1 MSSPPASPPQ
11 SAPPPTLG
19 ATGGLATPR
28 VTSPPPPWPS
38 PPLLGHHRHA
48 TGTIIGGSTAAFLVC
63 LGLTLCCFY
72 CREAVGR
79 AQRVRKSSRA
89 SQSGIEASGSWI
101 EYMERTSLG
110 GVATRAASNHSI
122 IVDMSPSISASL
134 ERALASDRVATAAS
148 SEPSPSRDESDTP
161 TDPDNGH
168 AEDPRAPPPP
178 PPPAAAASSSAAP
191 STSATSWLGWLPGIG
206 SPPHRGNHD
215 ARARRSGE
223 ELDLADGDDEM
234 GSQGEVANG
243 SLNAARL
250 SDDSS
255 TVSAG
260 NVAAA
265 HRAMAAVA
273 ALGEAAAEADD
284 LELGASAA
292 GDRGSPS
299 NRGRPSFR
307 TELYGSVSLAN
318 AQGLAAAQLPGGGG
332 GGGGAAPSVSGVS
345 ASSVGTR
352 SRLLVRPG
360 GRETAASS
368 TGGGG
373 TSAGG
378 TGAPRKRW
386 AAFISHYKGEAAM
399 EARFLQT
406 ELEALLGRKCFL
418 DSDDLRD
425 LRLLQQAVRE
435 SDCLI
440 LVQSKSV
447 LFRPYCILEMVTAI
461 EARVPIVGVSLSVAG
476 IDMYNFNLAP
486 AFLTHLERTL
496 EQANPGAS
504 SVLTRANVD
513 LTYAARLLGSTV
525 PEIISISFNPSS
537 SRNMLAASVADIA
550 AAMKHAMPSRVPT
563 PEEWERHAAVVSVP
577 SLDWINDAQAQPPL
591 SQPHTRAPSP
601 TPTEVMRRTW
611 LPPFKKTG
619 GSTWAPANGRN

>member
-1 MSSPPASPPQ
+1 MIYNMRSSGVSAPTPFAAATTPTPSLRRLLETVEWTGFAPAPSSLEIWGAAVRAAPPAPPGEQ
-11 SAPPPTLG
+11 NHDWKPQVGESCNDDCFYANNGVCNDG
-19 ATGGLATPR
+19 AAGSTDALCAWGSDCRDCGRREGAKPACDDQATAEGEEALCAYGSDWLATPR

-134 ERALASDRVATAAS
+134 ERALASDR
-148 SEPSPSRDESDTP
+148 
-161 TDPDNGH
+161 
-168 AEDPRAPPPP
+168 
-178 PPPAAAASSSAAP
+178 
-191 STSATSWLGWLPGIG
+191 
-206 SPPHRGNHD
+206 
-215 ARARRSGE
+215 
-223 ELDLADGDDEM
+223 
-234 GSQGEVANG
+234 GEVANG

-299 NRGRPSFR
+299 RGRPSFR
-307 TELYGSVSLAN
+307 TELYGS
-318 AQGLAAAQLPGGGG
+318 
-332 GGGGAAPSVSGVS
+332 
-345 ASSVGTR
+345 
-352 SRLLVRPG
+352 
-360 GRETAASS
+360 
-368 TGGGG
+368 
-373 TSAGG
+373 
-378 TGAPRKRW
+378 
-386 AAFISHYKGEAAM
+386 GEAAM

-550 AAMKHAMPSRVPT
+550 AAMEHAMPSRVPT

>member
-1 MSSPPASPPQ
+1 
-11 SAPPPTLG
+11 
-19 ATGGLATPR
+19 
-28 VTSPPPPWPS
+28 
-38 PPLLGHHRHA
+38 
-48 TGTIIGGSTAAFLVC
+48 
-63 LGLTLCCFY
+63 
-72 CREAVGR
+72 
-79 AQRVRKSSRA
+79 
-89 SQSGIEASGSWI
+89 
-101 EYMERTSLG
+101 
-110 GVATRAASNHSI
+110 
-122 IVDMSPSISASL
+122 
-134 ERALASDRVATAAS
+134 
-148 SEPSPSRDESDTP
+148 
-161 TDPDNGH
+161 
-168 AEDPRAPPPP
+168 
-178 PPPAAAASSSAAP
+178 
-191 STSATSWLGWLPGIG
+191 
-206 SPPHRGNHD
+206 
-215 ARARRSGE
+215 
-223 ELDLADGDDEM
+223 
-234 GSQGEVANG
+234 
-243 SLNAARL
+243 
-250 SDDSS
+250 
-255 TVSAG
+255 
-260 NVAAA
+260 
-265 HRAMAAVA
+265 
-273 ALGEAAAEADD
+273 
-284 LELGASAA
+284 
-292 GDRGSPS
+292 
-299 NRGRPSFR
+299 
-307 TELYGSVSLAN
+307 
-318 AQGLAAAQLPGGGG
+318 
-332 GGGGAAPSVSGVS
+332 
-345 ASSVGTR
+345 
-352 SRLLVRPG
+352 
-360 GRETAASS
+360 
-368 TGGGG
+368 
-373 TSAGG
+373 
-378 TGAPRKRW
+378 
-386 AAFISHYKGEAAM
+386 M

-550 AAMKHAMPSRVPT
+550 AAMEHAMPSRVPT